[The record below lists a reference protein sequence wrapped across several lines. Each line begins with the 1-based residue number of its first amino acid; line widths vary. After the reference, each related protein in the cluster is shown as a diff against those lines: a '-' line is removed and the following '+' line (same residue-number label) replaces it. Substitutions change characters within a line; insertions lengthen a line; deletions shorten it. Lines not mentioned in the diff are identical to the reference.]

1 MNNFCAFRR
10 RMDGRKRLQVA
21 DWCNGQPRDHPFVLS
36 TNEHVDWLFGVR
48 QVPPVGLSSR
58 VPPAGLGMQMRP
70 LSLGAILTQLFICR
84 CRDFFWSGSQLN
96 VSARSRLLVQMDSL
110 SGGDERKDA
119 PLLLAAQLVSPK
131 TGPMND
137 VA

>member
-1 MNNFCAFRR
+1 MHFVAEWTARRGFKALIGATGNHVTIRLFCQPMNTLTGSLA
-10 RMDGRKRLQVA
+10 
-21 DWCNGQPRDHPFVLS
+21 
-36 TNEHVDWLFGVR
+36 GVW